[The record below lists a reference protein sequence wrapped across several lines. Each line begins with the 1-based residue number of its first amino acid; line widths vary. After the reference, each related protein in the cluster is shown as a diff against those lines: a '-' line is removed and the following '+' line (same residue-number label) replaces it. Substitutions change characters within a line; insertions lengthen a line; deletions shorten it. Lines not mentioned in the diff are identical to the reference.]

1 MEKPAVK
8 SFMIGTLVGGAIG
21 AVTALLFAPKPGR
34 ELRADLAE
42 GCQAM
47 SQKTQEIARN
57 VSAHTSEFV
66 GKAKQMAGQVA
77 ESVRNWNDPELLDDT
92 VDETADGGKAVQ

>member
-1 MEKPAVK
+1 MEKPVVK
-8 SFMIGTLVGGAIG
+8 SFIIGTLVGGAIG

-42 GCQAM
+42 GYEAV
-47 SQKTQEIARN
+47 SQKTQEIARS
-57 VSAHTSEFV
+57 VSAQTSELV

-77 ESVRNWNDPELLDDT
+77 ENVRNWKDPELLDQPQE
-92 VDETADGGKAVQ
+92 ETTDGDKPVQ